1 MKYLVQI
8 LLPLYDNGGR
18 PFGQEL
24 FTATRGELTERFGG
38 VTAHMRAPA
47 RGLWKTEDGDIAR
60 DDIVIVEVM
69 AAAIDA
75 EWWSTYRS
83 TLRRRF
89 AQDELVIR
97 AIAMSSL

>member
-8 LLPLYDNGGR
+8 LLPLYDNDGR
-18 PFGQEL
+18 PFGQDL
-24 FTATRGELTERFGG
+24 FTATRGELMGHFGG

-47 RGLWKTEDGDIAR
+47 RGLWKIDEGDVAR

-75 EWWSTYRS
+75 EWWSRYRG

-97 AIAMSSL
+97 AIPMSSL